1 MIKSIVI
8 FEYESYKH
16 NRKYSWPLNNTG
28 TRGTE
33 PLSSWKQECNFTLAL
48 YFLGSA
54 FSNSTNLRSCNTNI
68 FSIEKNQ
75 CISRPMQ
82 FKPVLFKDQLY
93 SFDSK
98 SNLFVVFVFVLTLYL
113 ILEYLR
119 ILIVILKPTFV

>member
-1 MIKSIVI
+1 
-8 FEYESYKH
+8 
-16 NRKYSWPLNNTG
+16 
-28 TRGTE
+28 
-33 PLSSWKQECNFTLAL
+33 
-48 YFLGSA
+48 
-54 FSNSTNLRSCNTNI
+54 
-68 FSIEKNQ
+68 
-75 CISRPMQ
+75 MQ